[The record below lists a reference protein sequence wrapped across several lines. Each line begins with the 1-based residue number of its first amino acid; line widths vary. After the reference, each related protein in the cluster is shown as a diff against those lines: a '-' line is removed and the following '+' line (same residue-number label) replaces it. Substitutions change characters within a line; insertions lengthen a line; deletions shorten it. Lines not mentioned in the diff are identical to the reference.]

1 LANLNW
7 ERTCWRDDYRL
18 VVGIDEAG
26 RGALAGPIVAAA
38 VIMPPTLRLTAQIR
52 EINDSKQL
60 TAQIRE
66 INDSK
71 QLPEQKRERLAV
83 LIRSV
88 AVTCATGQ
96 ATAQEIDELG
106 IARAN
111 RICME
116 RAVEKLDF
124 VPDFALIDALTCEF
138 DLPQIGLIDGDAIS
152 VSIAA
157 ASILAK
163 TERDRYMR
171 EQHSRDDRYRFDRHV
186 GYGTALHLTA
196 LRIYGPC
203 AVHRLSFHGVL
214 PDRVE

>member
-38 VIMPPTLRLTAQIR
+38 VIMPPTLR
-52 EINDSKQL
+52 L

-171 EQHSRDDRYRFDRHV
+171 ELHSRDDRYRFDRHV
-186 GYGTALHLTA
+186 GYGTALHLSA

>member
-1 LANLNW
+1 LTNLNW
-7 ERTCWRDDYRL
+7 ERACWRDDYRL
-18 VVGIDEAG
+18 VVGIDEVG

-38 VIMPPTLRLTAQIR
+38 VIMPPTLR
-52 EINDSKQL
+52 L

-163 TERDRYMR
+163 TERDRFMR
-171 EQHSRDDRYRFDRHV
+171 ELHSRDDRYRFDRHV

-196 LRIYGPC
+196 LRTYGPC

>member
-7 ERTCWRDDYRL
+7 ERACWRDDYRL

-38 VIMPPTLRLTAQIR
+38 VIMPPTLR
-52 EINDSKQL
+52 L

-111 RICME
+111 RVCME

-163 TERDRYMR
+163 TERDRFMR
-171 EQHSRDDRYRFDRHV
+171 ELHSRDDRYRFDRHV

-196 LRIYGPC
+196 LRTYGPC

>member
-7 ERTCWRDDYRL
+7 ERACWRDDYRL

-38 VIMPPTLRLTAQIR
+38 VIMPPTLR
-52 EINDSKQL
+52 L

-111 RICME
+111 RMCME

-163 TERDRYMR
+163 TERDRFMR
-171 EQHSRDDRYRFDRHV
+171 ELHSRDDRYRFDRHV

-196 LRIYGPC
+196 LRTYGPC

>member
-1 LANLNW
+1 LTNLNW
-7 ERTCWRDDYRL
+7 ERACWRDDYRL
-18 VVGIDEAG
+18 VVGIDEVG

-38 VIMPPTLRLTAQIR
+38 VIMPPTLR
-52 EINDSKQL
+52 L

-111 RICME
+111 RVCME

-163 TERDRYMR
+163 TERDRFMR
-171 EQHSRDDRYRFDRHV
+171 ELHSRDDRYRFDRHV

-196 LRIYGPC
+196 LRTYGPC

-214 PDRVE
+214 TDRVE

>member
-1 LANLNW
+1 MANLYW
-7 ERTCWRDDYRL
+7 ERACWRDDYRL

-38 VIMPPTLRLTAQIR
+38 VIMPPNLR
-52 EINDSKQL
+52 L

-111 RICME
+111 RVCME
-116 RAVEKLDF
+116 RAVEKLDC

-157 ASILAK
+157 ASIIAK
-163 TERDRYMR
+163 TERDRFMR
-171 EQHSRDDRYRFDRHV
+171 ELHSRDNRYRFDRHV

-196 LRIYGPC
+196 LRTYGPC
-203 AVHRLSFHGVL
+203 AVHRLSFRGVL
-214 PDRVE
+214 SDIAE

>member
-1 LANLNW
+1 LTNLNW
-7 ERTCWRDDYRL
+7 ERACWRDDYRL
-18 VVGIDEAG
+18 VVGIDEVG

-38 VIMPPTLRLTAQIR
+38 VIMPPTLR
-52 EINDSKQL
+52 L

-106 IARAN
+106 ITRAN
-111 RICME
+111 RVCME

-163 TERDRYMR
+163 TERDRFMR
-171 EQHSRDDRYRFDRHV
+171 ELHSRDDRYRFDRHV

-214 PDRVE
+214 PDTVE

>member
-60 TAQIRE
+60 
-66 INDSK
+66 
-71 QLPEQKRERLAV
+71 PEQKRERLAV

-111 RICME
+111 RVCME

-163 TERDRYMR
+163 TERDRFMR
-171 EQHSRDDRYRFDRHV
+171 ELHSRDDRYRFDRHV

-196 LRIYGPC
+196 LRTYGPC
-203 AVHRLSFHGVL
+203 TVHRLSFHGVL

>member
-38 VIMPPTLRLTAQIR
+38 VIMPPTLR
-52 EINDSKQL
+52 L

-163 TERDRYMR
+163 TERDRFMR
-171 EQHSRDDRYRFDRHV
+171 ELHSRDDRYRFDRHV
-186 GYGTALHLTA
+186 GYGTALHLSA

>member
-1 LANLNW
+1 LQTGCVLLANLNW
-7 ERTCWRDDYRL
+7 ERACWRDDYRL

-38 VIMPPTLRLTAQIR
+38 VIMPPTL
-52 EINDSKQL
+52 KL

-111 RICME
+111 RMCME

-163 TERDRYMR
+163 TERDRFMR
-171 EQHSRDDRYRFDRHV
+171 ELHSRDDRYRFDRHV

-196 LRIYGPC
+196 LRTYGPC

>member
-38 VIMPPTLRLTAQIR
+38 VIMPPTLR
-52 EINDSKQL
+52 L

-163 TERDRYMR
+163 TERDRFMR
-171 EQHSRDDRYRFDRHV
+171 ELHSRDDRYRFDRHV

-196 LRIYGPC
+196 LRTYGPC
-203 AVHRLSFHGVL
+203 TVHRLSFHGVL

>member
-1 LANLNW
+1 LTNLNW
-7 ERTCWRDDYRL
+7 ERACWRDDYRL
-18 VVGIDEAG
+18 VVGIDEVG

-38 VIMPPTLRLTAQIR
+38 VIMPPTLR
-52 EINDSKQL
+52 L

-171 EQHSRDDRYRFDRHV
+171 ELHSRDDRYRFDRHV

-196 LRIYGPC
+196 LRTYGPC